1 MLTPLV
7 QPLPESP
14 LDIVGDIHGETVAL
28 KSLLTLLGYSDYAR
42 HPEGRKLV
50 FVGDLTD
57 RGPDSVGA
65 VEFVRGAVDAEL
77 AYSVLG
83 NHDLNLLLGHREY
96 DNGWFFGEES
106 RAWDGSLV
114 EQRLATD
121 ADRAGILEFFAT
133 LPLALHRPGL
143 RVVHAYWDQSF
154 IAHLATKPDVV
165 SVYHQY
171 ADSLEAYA
179 LCRSTPAID
188 KELSHQNENPA
199 KLITSGPE
207 RPAAAPYESS
217 GKIRNTERVP
227 WWDDYTDPELCVFG
241 HYSQDASISRQGTN
255 AICIDF
261 GAYRRRTSGPQYKL
275 AALRLPEMQIVCD
288 DGTAIDL
295 S

>member
-1 MLTPLV
+1 MPPLL
-7 QPLPESP
+7 QPLPDSP
-14 LDIVGDIHGETVAL
+14 LDIVGDIHGEMDAL
-28 KSLLTLLGYSDYAR
+28 KVLLNRLGYSDDAR
-42 HPEGRKLV
+42 HPDGRKLV

-65 VEFVRGAVDAEL
+65 VEIVRKAVEAEL
-77 AYSVLG
+77 ACCVLG
-83 NHDLNLLLGHREY
+83 NHDLNLLLGHRKF
-96 DNGWFFGEES
+96 DNSWFFGEEFRDS
-106 RAWDGSLV
+106 AGNLV

-143 RVVHAYWDQSF
+143 RVVHAYWDQAF
-154 IAHLATKPDVV
+154 IAHLATKSDVV
-165 SVYHQY
+165 SLYQQY

-188 KELSHQNENPA
+188 KELSHQNENPI

-207 RPAAAPYESS
+207 RAAAAPYQSS
-217 GKIRNTERVP
+217 GKIRDTERVP
-227 WWDDYTDPELCVFG
+227 WWDDYADPELCVFG
-241 HYSQDASISRQGTN
+241 HYSMDASVSRQGTN

-275 AALRLPEMQIVCD
+275 AALRLPEMQIACD
-288 DGTAIDL
+288 DGTLFNLI
-295 S
+295 